1 MKSGADKNKKK
12 EDVQLMKA
20 RELKEKIESMKN
32 DLAEKTKLMNI
43 IKEQRE
49 NKIENI
55 KQLEIKNKENYE
67 NFVNEYEQ
75 ILNQYKN
82 IEKEIHDMLDDLKML
97 SEKSYIELKKEKAS
111 ILKNKNIIVEEKRKK
126 LEEQVEKIELEIS
139 KHSNMLNDLLINIKE
154 IFKKTHVQYEQEKD
168 LKPLLIRLQNISKK
182 NKIN

>member
-97 SEKSYIELKKEKAS
+97 SEKSYS
-111 ILKNKNIIVEEKRKK
+111 
-126 LEEQVEKIELEIS
+126 EIC
-139 KHSNMLNDLLINIKE
+139 N
-154 IFKKTHVQYEQEKD
+154 
-168 LKPLLIRLQNISKK
+168 
-182 NKIN
+182 